1 MTYASLTDY
10 TRADVEK
17 QKIMARLLLESSRIH
32 ERKMEMSIKADRV
45 CDSIQPEPENY
56 LEDSCDESYVLSK
69 PVLNEIS
76 LPAKFCPKCGRK
88 YGDDENF
95 CLECA
100 VKLRAIKDV
109 DISEMELNPHFEFRG
124 ENCFHEFDEILTGGN
139 LEKIAVENFDVED
152 IAAKIRKIAFRR
164 LDTAIKDS
172 GIYLDSLSVAD
183 KILLFAKAFVDV
195 ENKSYG
201 PELGYYKFNRIYI
214 DDRQSDALKITTT
227 LHELT
232 HFLIKEI
239 MTHVLCSIW
248 NCTKTHKIE
257 SVAAF
262 ILSYSPITG
271 LVDEY
276 AAHTVEGR
284 FTLYGFQDYSSF
296 LSLEKTI
303 DLDKTEIEMLKTIGN
318 TFANIIKDILESFID
333 ADMLD
338 EIKGQFTKDILD
350 RPDYT
355 NLVYENCKLLNDEG
369 LIEAVRLLLSEGFAV
384 AMDNAEKLES
394 YDEMW

>member
-1 MTYASLTDY
+1 MTYASLSDY
-10 TRADVEK
+10 TREDVEK
-17 QKIMARLLLESSRIH
+17 QKIMARLLLESSRIQ
-32 ERKMEMSIKADRV
+32 ERKLKMSMNADRV

-56 LEDSCDESYVLSK
+56 LEDSCDESHVLRE

-76 LPAKFCPKCGRK
+76 LPTKFCPKCGRK

-109 DISEMELNPHFEFRG
+109 DISEMELNPHFEFLG
-124 ENCFHEFDEILTGGN
+124 ENCFHEFGEILTEGN

-164 LDTAIKDS
+164 LDAAIKDN

-338 EIKGQFTKDILD
+338 EIKGQFAKDILD

-369 LIEAVRLLLSEGFAV
+369 LIEAVRLLLSDGFAV